1 MSEKNNLNSLHKK
14 LVKNSILKYSNKALF
29 ERRERNY
36 NSEQNTKRKIK
47 KMRTTK
53 FFHKKNNKEKH
64 DVLTP
69 FYKTMSSFYHSE
81 KSYNI
86 LPLLKY
92 FEKNIMSN
100 KKSKVGNIYN
110 HFICKTDRNC
120 RDKDLFMTEISDLK
134 LNNND
139 RKINKIL
146 LNQKKNNNINTNK
159 DSNIDILLLFQSS
172 RNQERLNNNENT
184 NYKIDNYANKEKT
197 YYKDYSYTQ
206 TEQHKNFWEKTS
218 DEYSNQLL
226 HTKLS
231 KFDNSLKY
239 KDFIKKLKEEK
250 IYLHTSKAKT
260 ERLHRLEEAY
270 QSQIEFYKDSI
281 KSFKMSKKLLE
292 NDFINRIGDYAKFIS
307 TTRERE
313 KIKEASLRQQ
323 IMDYRQEIEQIKS
336 KINKIEIEK
345 KNIIKWIFLQIQM
358 KEKKL
363 LLPDYYK
370 QIITNNNNKHSSRK
384 IVIKNDEK
392 GESSFS
398 NNRKINKN
406 PTTRQKEHYAFNYKT
421 YKKGDSSISF
431 NFFSSGIN
439 ERSIKPEERL
449 RILNYKLNLIYKTPE
464 EFKDRLVSL
473 EKGNLLLLQYKDVLN
488 NQLFKYKKLLMSLKG
503 DEVIFEFE
511 NQNIENKESELKN
524 IKQIVEKNEKIV
536 SIFKNKKIN
545 HLNKYKENNPETNQ
559 QPKQKNYFI
568 NESSVEK
575 YKYKNMSLFKSI
587 YIIFERCQMFGCN
600 SSFGEDIINLVKRK
614 INTKEKEML
623 LMLEFI
629 ELTSDYL
636 IMSINKKTNHNNEIK
651 SFVKNLKS
659 EIDNEHKLEKA
670 KLQLMLD
677 LKKIN
682 SLEEKIEKRY
692 NKIYFLTKRRKNL
705 KECKIKKQIK
715 IANLKINKNDN
726 IQDFLYN
733 EESSKEQ

>member
-146 LNQKKNNNINTNK
+146 LNKKKNNNININK

-363 LLPDYYK
+363 FLPDYYK

-421 YKKGDSSISF
+421 YKKGDSSNSF

-559 QPKQKNYFI
+559 QSKQKTYFI

>member
-146 LNQKKNNNINTNK
+146 LNKKKNNNININK

-184 NYKIDNYANKEKT
+184 NYKIDSYANKEKT

-363 LLPDYYK
+363 FLPDYYK

-421 YKKGDSSISF
+421 YKKGDSSNSF
-431 NFFSSGIN
+431 NLFSSGIN

-559 QPKQKNYFI
+559 QSKQKTYFI

>member
-363 LLPDYYK
+363 FLPDYYK

-406 PTTRQKEHYAFNYKT
+406 PTTRQKEHNAFNYKT

-431 NFFSSGIN
+431 NFFPSGIN

-559 QPKQKNYFI
+559 QSKQKTYFI

>member
-14 LVKNSILKYSNKALF
+14 LVKDSILKYSNKALF

-363 LLPDYYK
+363 FLPDYYK

-421 YKKGDSSISF
+421 YKKGDSSNSF

-559 QPKQKNYFI
+559 QSKQKTYFI

>member
-421 YKKGDSSISF
+421 YNKGDSSNSF

-536 SIFKNKKIN
+536 SIFKKKKIN

-559 QPKQKNYFI
+559 QSKQKTYFI

>member
-14 LVKNSILKYSNKALF
+14 LVKDSILKYSNKALF

-184 NYKIDNYANKEKT
+184 YYKIDSYANKEKT

-239 KDFIKKLKEEK
+239 KDFIKKLKDEK

-363 LLPDYYK
+363 FLPDYYK

-421 YKKGDSSISF
+421 YKKGDSSNSF
-431 NFFSSGIN
+431 NLFSSGIN

-559 QPKQKNYFI
+559 QSKQKTYFI

>member
-1 MSEKNNLNSLHKK
+1 MVN
-14 LVKNSILKYSNKALF
+14 
-29 ERRERNY
+29 
-36 NSEQNTKRKIK
+36 IK
-47 KMRTTK
+47 KAFNKTHKLFRKKINKKTK
-53 FFHKKNNKEKH
+53 ENLA
-64 DVLTP
+64 VQ

-231 KFDNSLKY
+231 KFDNNLKY

-363 LLPDYYK
+363 FLPDYYK

-421 YKKGDSSISF
+421 YKKGDSSNSF

-559 QPKQKNYFI
+559 QSKQKTYFI

>member
-1 MSEKNNLNSLHKK
+1 
-14 LVKNSILKYSNKALF
+14 
-29 ERRERNY
+29 
-36 NSEQNTKRKIK
+36 
-47 KMRTTK
+47 
-53 FFHKKNNKEKH
+53 
-64 DVLTP
+64 
-69 FYKTMSSFYHSE
+69 
-81 KSYNI
+81 
-86 LPLLKY
+86 
-92 FEKNIMSN
+92 MSN

-146 LNQKKNNNINTNK
+146 LNQKKNNNININK

-313 KIKEASLRQQ
+313 KIKESSLRQQ

-421 YKKGDSSISF
+421 YKKGDSSNSF

-559 QPKQKNYFI
+559 QSKQKTYFI

-670 KLQLMLD
+670 KLQMLLD
-677 LKKIN
+677 IKK
-682 SLEEKIEKRY
+682 SKLLQEKVSKRY
-692 NKIYFLTKRRKNL
+692 NKIYFLPKRKTDL
-705 KECKIKKQIK
+705 YEFKIKKEETSS
-715 IANLKINKNDN
+715 NKRIYKKDN
-726 IQDFLYN
+726 IQDYLYD
-733 EESSKEQ
+733 EESSKE

>member
-14 LVKNSILKYSNKALF
+14 LVKDSILKYSNKALF

-146 LNQKKNNNINTNK
+146 LNKKKNNNININK

-398 NNRKINKN
+398 DKRKINRN
-406 PTTRQKEHYAFNYKT
+406 PTTRQKDHNAFNYKT

-511 NQNIENKESELKN
+511 NQNIENKESELNN
-524 IKQIVEKNEKIV
+524 IKQIVDKNIKIV
-536 SIFKNKKIN
+536 SIFKKKKIN
-545 HLNKYKENNPETNQ
+545 LLNKYKENNPETNQ
-559 QPKQKNYFI
+559 QSKQKNYFI

>member
-14 LVKNSILKYSNKALF
+14 LVKDSILKYSNKALF

-146 LNQKKNNNINTNK
+146 LNKKKNNNININK

-363 LLPDYYK
+363 FLPDYYK

-421 YKKGDSSISF
+421 YKKGDSSNSF
-431 NFFSSGIN
+431 NLFSSGIN

-559 QPKQKNYFI
+559 QSKQKTYFI

>member
-14 LVKNSILKYSNKALF
+14 LVKDSILKYSNKALF

-36 NSEQNTKRKIK
+36 NSEQNTKRKLK

-363 LLPDYYK
+363 FLPDYYK

-398 NNRKINKN
+398 DKRKINKN
-406 PTTRQKEHYAFNYKT
+406 PTTRQKEHNSFNYKT
-421 YKKGDSSISF
+421 YKKGDSSNSF
-431 NFFSSGIN
+431 NLFSSGIN

-559 QPKQKNYFI
+559 QSKQKTYFI

>member
-363 LLPDYYK
+363 FLPDYYK

-421 YKKGDSSISF
+421 YKKGDSSNSF

-559 QPKQKNYFI
+559 QSKQKTYFI